1 MAKSFLLTLLLISIV
16 IIAASKESVVKSPDG
31 KISVVIDIDNEISYK
46 VFFNEIAV
54 LNKSTIAFEYKQDA
68 PIGKDLIIVSSETYK
83 SDEIWKP
90 VLKRFEFIRDNHQG
104 IRLVL
109 KEKKFPQRNIIL
121 DFRVFNDGMAFRTEF
136 PAQFGN
142 HESVLM
148 NELTTFNFSGN
159 HTCWAVNYG
168 GYTTSQEAEHF
179 KRNLS
184 EITPEMVIGLPLTVK
199 VDKNCFVAISEA
211 DLEDYAGMYLK
222 SVRGDKKNIFYTAL
236 SPRKGQPENGEK
248 VKYVTPHK
256 TPWRVIIIGE
266 NASQLVESEI
276 IANLNE
282 PCAIKDPTW
291 IKPGI
296 SAWDHWW
303 SGEVKM
309 EQDIIIQYI
318 DLASEMGW
326 QYMLIDWQWYGQ
338 FNKPG
343 ADITRPA
350 AQLNMPEILDYAKS
364 KNVRCWLWL
373 YNTDIDR
380 ADFDKACALY
390 EKWGIAGIKIDFMD
404 SDDQERVNWYYNVV
418 KTAANYHLLVDFH
431 GAYKPTG
438 EWRTWPNW
446 ITREGVLGNEYNKWS
461 LRITPEHLC
470 TLPFTRMLAGPM
482 DFTPGGFLNRNPDK
496 FLNGTPANVMNTRA
510 NTLAQFVI
518 FDSPF
523 TVACDHPDNY
533 QRGIGAE
540 FLKKVKAEWDDT
552 KVLNGEPGEYITTMR
567 RYRNSWF
574 IGSITNSEAREIEIK
589 LDFLPAGNFKLI
601 SFTDTSETTRD
612 AEIAKRTETSVKK
625 GDVVKM
631 NMVPG
636 GGFAAWIE

>member
-136 PAQFGN
+136 PAQYGN

-309 EQDIIIQYI
+309 EQDIII
-318 DLASEMGW
+318 
-326 QYMLIDWQWYGQ
+326 
-338 FNKPG
+338 
-343 ADITRPA
+343 
-350 AQLNMPEILDYAKS
+350 
-364 KNVRCWLWL
+364 
-373 YNTDIDR
+373 
-380 ADFDKACALY
+380 
-390 EKWGIAGIKIDFMD
+390 
-404 SDDQERVNWYYNVV
+404 
-418 KTAANYHLLVDFH
+418 
-431 GAYKPTG
+431 
-438 EWRTWPNW
+438 
-446 ITREGVLGNEYNKWS
+446 
-461 LRITPEHLC
+461 
-470 TLPFTRMLAGPM
+470 
-482 DFTPGGFLNRNPDK
+482 
-496 FLNGTPANVMNTRA
+496 
-510 NTLAQFVI
+510 
-518 FDSPF
+518 
-523 TVACDHPDNY
+523 
-533 QRGIGAE
+533 
-540 FLKKVKAEWDDT
+540 
-552 KVLNGEPGEYITTMR
+552 
-567 RYRNSWF
+567 
-574 IGSITNSEAREIEIK
+574 
-589 LDFLPAGNFKLI
+589 
-601 SFTDTSETTRD
+601 
-612 AEIAKRTETSVKK
+612 
-625 GDVVKM
+625 
-631 NMVPG
+631 
-636 GGFAAWIE
+636 